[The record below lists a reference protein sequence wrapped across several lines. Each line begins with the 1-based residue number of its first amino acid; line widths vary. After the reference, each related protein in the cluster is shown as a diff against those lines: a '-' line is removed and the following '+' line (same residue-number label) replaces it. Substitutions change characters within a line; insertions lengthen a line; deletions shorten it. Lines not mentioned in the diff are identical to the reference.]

1 MRIIGRLLILAAAT
15 AALLAA
21 LNMLVTGNTQAV
33 RLNLPDRTIQAS
45 LGFVVAAALVL
56 GVLLA
61 LLLLLPGRIRAAWRN
76 RRLRRRAQ
84 KLEDELRALRE
95 WPAPPRLDE
104 HPAVAAATAW
114 LASSRPLSSPARPGA
129 DTRQWQVGDLSELP
143 EEAQE
148 AVRIALTSLLA
159 TLQPLEG
166 LQPAA
171 PRHSE
176 G

>member
-84 KLEDELRALRE
+84 KLEDELPALRE
-95 WPAPPRLDE
+95 SPAPPRLAR
-104 HPAVAAATAW
+104 HPGVAGATPW
-114 LASSRPLSSPARPGA
+114 RSRRSPPSSPP
-129 DTRQWQVGDLSELP
+129 P
-143 EEAQE
+143 
-148 AVRIALTSLLA
+148 
-159 TLQPLEG
+159 
-166 LQPAA
+166 PAA
-171 PRHSE
+171 RTPQAQRGAPR
-176 G
+176 GRP

>member
-114 LASSRPLSSPARPGA
+114 LASSRPLPSPARPGA
-129 DTRQWQVGDLSELP
+129 DTRPGQGGHPSQLP
-143 EEAQE
+143 ERARG
-148 AVRIALTSLLA
+148 A
-159 TLQPLEG
+159 G
-166 LQPAA
+166 
-171 PRHSE
+171 
-176 G
+176 